1 MPNAIL
7 VIEKGPVREDYYAKY
22 YEFENHSWWFVSRR
36 KILRE
41 VLRRHLPPA
50 GNPRTILDAGCGTGI
65 NLALL
70 AEFGEVL
77 GVDRSEEAIRFCRLR
92 GADNVRQAE
101 IERLPFADNT
111 FSLVTALDVLEH
123 ISDDVR
129 ALSEIVRVC
138 RMSGHVLI
146 TVPVFPTLWCEH
158 DEINHHVRRYE
169 PARIRELVSESGLLI
184 VHQSF
189 MNTWLLPA
197 ALVWRW
203 RRRFVSWFA
212 KNPDLARADNMHHH
226 RWINRLLTA
235 IFSSEAPLVAG
246 RGLPLGLSLVI
257 LARKFSVG

>member
-1 MPNAIL
+1 M
-7 VIEKGPVREDYYAKY
+7 REDYYANY

-36 KILRE
+36 RILQE
-41 VLRRHLPPA
+41 VLRRHLPPP
-50 GNPRTILDAGCGTGI
+50 GKPRAILDAGCGTGI

-70 AEFGEVL
+70 AEFGDVL
-77 GVDRSEEAIRFCRLR
+77 GVDRSEEAIRFCHLR

-101 IERLPFADNT
+101 IERLPFVDNT
-111 FSLVTALDVLEH
+111 FGLVTALDVLEH
-123 ISDDVR
+123 IPGDGQ
-129 ALSEIVRVC
+129 ALGEIVRVC
-138 RMSGHVLI
+138 QMGGHVLI
-146 TVPVFPTLWCEH
+146 TVPVFPSLWCEH

-169 PARIRELVSESGLLI
+169 PARIRDLVSESGLMI

-203 RRRFVSWFA
+203 RRRLVSLFA

-226 RWINRLLTA
+226 AWINRLLTA

-246 RGLPLGLSLVI
+246 RGLPIGLSLVI
-257 LARKFSVG
+257 LARKFSVD